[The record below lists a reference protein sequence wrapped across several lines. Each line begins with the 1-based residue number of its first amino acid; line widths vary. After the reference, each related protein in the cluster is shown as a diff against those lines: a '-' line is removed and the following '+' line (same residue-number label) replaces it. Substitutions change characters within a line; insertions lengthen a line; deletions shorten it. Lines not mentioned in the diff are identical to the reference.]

1 MVSIKHKVTLKTKT
15 AQEETPEAVESPVV
29 TLKKKQP
36 EVAPVAEKPA
46 VTLKKKQPEAVPES
60 KPEVKAQPKPE
71 VKPESTPA
79 PTPVPEKKS
88 NTGKIVGV
96 VVAVAAILAGVYSFG
111 VKGGDSVID
120 KGTSSTGQ
128 IAQASEHAQPEAV
141 PQVASTEDVTPE
153 EDASASNESA
163 TPAPVEV
170 NKTPSSGDN
179 SNAATSANAKDKQA
193 DKPSITETPVVTAT
207 QPAQPRPSSSTPAK
221 PSTVSVPV
229 SGDVVENAH
238 RVIRGDFGNGQDR
251 KDRLGSA
258 YAEIQS
264 KVNEMYRQGLV
275 H

>member
-71 VKPESTPA
+71 VKPESKPTPA
-79 PTPVPEKKS
+79 PVPETKS
-88 NTGKIVGV
+88 NTGKIVGG
-96 VVAVAAILAGVYSFG
+96 VVAAAAILAGVYFFG
-111 VKGGDSVID
+111 INGGDSVVD
-120 KGTSSTGQ
+120 DGTSSTEQ
-128 IAQASEHAQPEAV
+128 IAKAGELAQPEAAS
-141 PQVASTEDVTPE
+141 QVAANEAATPE
-153 EDASASNESA
+153 EEASASDESA
-163 TPAPVEV
+163 IPVPAEV
-170 NKTPSSGDN
+170 NENPSSGGN
-179 SNAATSANAKDKQA
+179 SNATTPAKADDKQTE
-193 DKPSITETPVVTAT
+193 KPSITETPVVKAA

-238 RVIRGDFGNGQDR
+238 RVIRGDFGNGQER

-258 YAEIQS
+258 YSEIQS